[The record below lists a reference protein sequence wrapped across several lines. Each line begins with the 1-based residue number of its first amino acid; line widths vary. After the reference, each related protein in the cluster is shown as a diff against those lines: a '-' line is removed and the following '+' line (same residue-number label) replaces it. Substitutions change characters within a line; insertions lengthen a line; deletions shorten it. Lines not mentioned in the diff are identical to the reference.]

1 MKPELKLLLNL
12 ENWQEIYST
21 RSMEKLQDD
30 VKSLHEKISMTF
42 GKDVINIFTLRDKII
57 KNSKVLNLTKKD
69 KIAKSIKLRLKDIWN
84 MYINFM
90 TLLMKIRGLVSI

>member
-30 VKSLHEKISMTF
+30 VKSLHEKISLTF
-42 GKDVINIFTLRDKII
+42 GKDVKNIFIHRDKII
-57 KNSKVLNLTKKD
+57 KSSKVLNPTKKE
-69 KIAKSIKLRLKDIWN
+69 KIAKSIIMLRIMDL
-84 MYINFM
+84 
-90 TLLMKIRGLVSI
+90 